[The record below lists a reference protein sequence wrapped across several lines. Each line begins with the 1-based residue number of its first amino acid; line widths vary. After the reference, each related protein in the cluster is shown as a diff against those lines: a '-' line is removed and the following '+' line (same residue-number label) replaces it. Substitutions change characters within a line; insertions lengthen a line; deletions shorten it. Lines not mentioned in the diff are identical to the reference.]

1 MLYLRFFL
9 PLIPLISSNNIKPDI
24 NLAPK
29 SANSY
34 LKSKSTDD
42 DLENVYTS
50 KPISTEVI
58 LNLDLEVIHRLQCL
72 MVLATEG
79 HGALG
84 RLEAHPFHGLDQGF
98 GFPVRSGFERL
109 DDCHGR
115 GQLRAYGEWFQL
127 SFSAFERDS
136 TATRRRLISKR
147 SPAGAAAAAKGRKRR
162 Q

>member
-1 MLYLRFFL
+1 MLYLRFFI

-58 LNLDLEVIHRLQCL
+58 LNLDLDRQTMYSNVRL
-72 MVLATEG
+72 TK
-79 HGALG
+79 
-84 RLEAHPFHGLDQGF
+84 P
-98 GFPVRSGFERL
+98 P
-109 DDCHGR
+109 
-115 GQLRAYGEWFQL
+115 
-127 SFSAFERDS
+127 
-136 TATRRRLISKR
+136 
-147 SPAGAAAAAKGRKRR
+147 
-162 Q
+162 